1 MGIEVSTS
9 GSFNKTESFLKA
21 MQKLNIAAILER
33 TGKAGADALAL
44 ATPKD
49 TGRTASS
56 WGYRVE
62 KKGDIY
68 TIWWT
73 NSDIENG
80 FPVALMIQ
88 FGHGTGTG
96 GYVSGYDYINPAI
109 RPVMDRI
116 AEEVWK
122 AVTSA

>member
-1 MGIEVSTS
+1 MGIEISAG

-21 MQKLNIAAILER
+21 MQKLNVVTILDKTGRDGVIALSN
-33 TGKAGADALAL
+33 

-49 TGRTASS
+49 TGRAASS

-73 NSDIENG
+73 NSDLENG